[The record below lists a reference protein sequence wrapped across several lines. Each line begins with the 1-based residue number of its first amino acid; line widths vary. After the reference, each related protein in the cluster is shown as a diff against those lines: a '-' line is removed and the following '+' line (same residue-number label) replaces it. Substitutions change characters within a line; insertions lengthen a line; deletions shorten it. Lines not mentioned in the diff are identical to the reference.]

1 MSISYCKGYK
11 YQLRADAW
19 IKTNLRP
26 ATIIYAELVTL
37 FTNGWLRIKKYFAWD
52 GCSGPTKDTKTN
64 AIACLAHDALCY
76 LMRMG
81 VLSQKYLTQVDEEVK
96 RLMLRDGAFKF
107 RAKYYRKGLKLI
119 GGGYAKPKNARKV
132 YTAP

>member
-1 MSISYCKGYK
+1 MKYCKGYK
-11 YQLRADAW
+11 YQLRATEY
-19 IKTNLRP
+19 IQTGLRLDKAVSAP
-26 ATIIYAELVTL
+26 LVTL
-37 FTNGWLRIKKYFAWD
+37 YTDGMLVVQVYFAWD
-52 GCSGPTKDTKTN
+52 GCSGPTIDDKTN
-64 AIACLAHDALCY
+64 ARACLAHDALCY

-119 GGGYAKPKNARKV
+119 GGGYAKPKNVKKV